1 MGKYKLEYCEQLA
14 KEHLLVR
21 SVPNVSSKSFHL
33 LLSVLVS
40 ECAWNPLATHVV
52 CAGAGAK
59 LQNCTLGIL
68 SGGHDKYVLRVLFLD
83 GSDDSS
89 GNHSLLPSFGQV
101 EVEDAISSAI
111 VYVRFHLR
119 VAVLSAD
126 VHLSSNHADDVFVL
140 VIRVQKRHSV

>member
-59 LQNCTLGIL
+59 LQNGTLGIL
-68 SGGHDKYVLRVLFLD
+68 SGGHDLFYARKITIKKRDEWNTQLKWLVLINAPRQEVQRHL
-83 GSDDSS
+83 
-89 GNHSLLPSFGQV
+89 QV
-101 EVEDAISSAI
+101 
-111 VYVRFHLR
+111 RP
-119 VAVLSAD
+119 
-126 VHLSSNHADDVFVL
+126 
-140 VIRVQKRHSV
+140 